1 MMDKKE
7 DHSLG
12 VGGLGCDGPGPWV
25 IGPGPG
31 PEFLLFCS
39 VLNPDFLI
47 YLIQMRFIRM
57 GRTWTLADSW
67 VCGQLGR
74 R

>member
-25 IGPGPG
+25 S
-31 PEFLLFCS
+31 LW
-39 VLNPDFLI
+39 
-47 YLIQMRFIRM
+47 
-57 GRTWTLADSW
+57 TWDECLDLDI
-67 VCGQLGR
+67 CRGQLGR
-74 R
+74 D